1 MLHDKYH
8 IHQVREMHLS
18 LSFVDDDGVEIELID
33 SETQEVYR
41 LMEVFNQQQV
51 LTAIQKRV

>member
-18 LSFVDDDGVEIELID
+18 LSFVDDDGVEIELVD

-41 LMEVFNQQQV
+41 LMEVFNQQQA
-51 LTAIQKRV
+51 LLRI